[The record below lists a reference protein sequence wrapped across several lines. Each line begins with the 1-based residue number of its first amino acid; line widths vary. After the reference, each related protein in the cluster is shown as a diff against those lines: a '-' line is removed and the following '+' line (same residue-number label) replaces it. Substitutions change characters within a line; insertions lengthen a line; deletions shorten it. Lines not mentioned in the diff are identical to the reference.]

1 MGESYPKNAVPL
13 RSAMPSMSLESR
25 RMYSVDGREII
36 LLETVQSDI
45 CQGTGTGRS
54 GGMRDLCCCDSRSD
68 ERQ

>member
-1 MGESYPKNAVPL
+1 
-13 RSAMPSMSLESR
+13 MPSMSLESR